1 MKTLLNKTLQKFFSK
16 LIPYINFSNE
26 YLKLQMIDKRN
37 DKKKKKLKIM
47 NKDVI

>member
-1 MKTLLNKTLQKFFSK
+1 MKTLSNKTLQKLFSK

-37 DKKKKKLKIM
+37 
-47 NKDVI
+47 NKTKQNEK